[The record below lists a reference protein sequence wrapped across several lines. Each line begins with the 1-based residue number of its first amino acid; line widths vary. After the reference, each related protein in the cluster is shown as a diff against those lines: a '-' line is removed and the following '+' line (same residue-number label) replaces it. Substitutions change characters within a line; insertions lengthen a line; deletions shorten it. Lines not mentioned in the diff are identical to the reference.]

1 MAKLTASEIIYKALV
16 WAEESMEQ
24 MVDGDPGE
32 YGKQVADEL
41 RQLRAYRRK
50 RFGERPDPIA
60 GTKKVP
66 AISTKWP
73 RNRSTP

>member
-1 MAKLTASEIIYKALV
+1 MPKLTASQIVHIALV

-41 RQLRAYRRK
+41 RQLRAYRLK
-50 RFGERPDPIA
+50 RFGEQTDPFVEA
-60 GTKKVP
+60 ERVL

-73 RNRSTP
+73 R